1 VAIPLSTM
9 ARRANP
15 RKREIVLRPV
25 TLPTTLVS
33 DLYAAAYAPIVNAWT
48 EAEARIMAE
57 YERSLAE
64 LTTDSPQSIG
74 DVLASIE
81 GGLAKLILTV
91 RLRIGDWGAKAERT
105 HRAKWRGAVKAA
117 TKVDIGTMIGPEAA
131 RIPLGMAIERN
142 VGLVKS
148 VSDQTRQR
156 IGEAVLRGLN
166 ARKPAR
172 EVAKEISEAT
182 GMARRRAL
190 NVAADQTVKIT
201 EQLNTNRAIEA
212 GLEYY
217 EWVHSGKL
225 HPREEHRARN
235 GQRFKYG
242 EPSGDEPSDAPFC
255 GCTARA
261 CLTLD
266 SEF

>member
-1 VAIPLSTM
+1 MAIPLSTM

-25 TLPTTLVS
+25 TLPTTLAS

-201 EQLNTNRAIEA
+201 AQLNTNRAIEA

-266 SEF
+266 GEF

>member
-1 VAIPLSTM
+1 MAIPLSTM

-201 EQLNTNRAIEA
+201 AQLNTNRAIEA

-266 SEF
+266 GEF

>member
-1 VAIPLSTM
+1 MAIPLPVM

-15 RKREIVLRPV
+15 RKREIVVRPV
-25 TLPTTLVS
+25 TLPTTLAS
-33 DLYAAAYAPIVNAWT
+33 DLYAAAYAPIVNAWA

-81 GGLAKLILTV
+81 GGLLRLILTV
-91 RLRIGDWGAKAERT
+91 RLRIGDWGKKAERT

-148 VSDQTRQR
+148 VSDQARQR

-190 NVAADQTVKIT
+190 NIASNETTNLASM
-201 EQLNTNRAIEA
+201 LNQERMREA
-212 GLEYY
+212 GIEFY
-217 EWVHSGKL
+217 EWISSHKVHFRPEHAARDGKRYEL
-225 HPREEHRARN
+225 GHF
-235 GQRFKYG
+235 GD
-242 EPSGDEPSDAPFC
+242 DEPGMAIHC
-255 GCTARA
+255 ACTGRA
-261 CLTLD
+261 VLSLEG
-266 SEF
+266 EF

>member
-25 TLPTTLVS
+25 TLPTTLAS

-201 EQLNTNRAIEA
+201 AQLNTNRAIEA

-266 SEF
+266 GEF